1 MSIEVSQ
8 RSRSKYL
15 VVLGFLLTRNTVHPG
30 DTINSTFALDDSTGI
45 SNDEWDVTRGQQGK
59 AAGQGPFSGSLLFDP
74 TTASKFC
81 ITFRGSEV
89 DIPTVEQRYLMRYHI
104 PW

>member
-15 VVLGFLLTRNTVHPG
+15 VVLGFLLTRNT
-30 DTINSTFALDDSTGI
+30 DSTGI
-45 SNDEWDVTRGQQGK
+45 WNDEWDVTRGQQGK
-59 AAGQGPFSGSLLFDP
+59 AAGQGPFSGSLLIDP

-89 DIPTVEQRYLMRYHI
+89 DILTIEQPYLMRYHI